1 MTYGYNNRDFKD
13 VKGPGGCLLIIL
25 VWVVCI
31 SAAALVAV
39 FPPLSI
45 LIVIGLLIFALCRG
59 RF

>member
-1 MTYGYNNRDFKD
+1 MAYGYNNRDFKD
-13 VKGPGGCLLIIL
+13 IKGIGGCFLVIL

-31 SAAALVAV
+31 SAAVLVAV

-45 LIVIGLLIFALCRG
+45 LIVIGLLIFALARG